1 VDLAI
6 PGPGSQPCSRNV
18 LTRSDGSGA
27 KQDSRLMGGIYA
39 CLVFLTLTY
48 ALLAGLK
55 TVVDFDLGWQM
66 ATGRYLLAHH
76 AIPRTELFSYTAH
89 GTEWIYPV
97 LSGLVFYLLYQM
109 GGYAAIS
116 WFCALACVATAAVLI
131 YKRNLWAVVLALLA
145 VPVLSS
151 EVMPRAS
158 LFTIILFTCFARIL
172 VDYFEGRRSPLWLLP
187 LLMVFWVNLH
197 TGFVAGCVLVGAY
210 LVVEALEIPFS
221 SRRTA
226 AISRLKRALPWLIAA
241 VLVTMINPWGIRIF
255 AAISRQQ
262 SVILWQSASLEEW
275 EPVQAASAL
284 QELGW
289 RTPDSARWWL
299 LGFGII
305 LAALCVW
312 RCRIG
317 PALVLLV
324 AAFAFVRHQRMEG
337 PCVIL
342 ICLVGGSVLTNA
354 AAHNRFPWHKASF
367 ALVIVSLLAVLVAV
381 RCFDLVTNR
390 TYLSSVDV
398 TLFGP
403 GPSWWLPERATS
415 FLQQNHLPA
424 NIFSNFNLSSYLVWR
439 LGDQYPD
446 FADGRYIPFGP
457 QLFDQQRTLTSLPLD
472 SMEWTQAAGK
482 YHINTVIF
490 PLSRIFALGEFP
502 LLADCESTR
511 WKPVYMDVSAIIFQR
526 KDAETMSAK
535 SSVDCHTQ
543 NLVSPEKLSLNSS
556 RQRAERYQELANA
569 SAIYSLLGRL
579 SEAEEAAERAEN
591 IYSQDMTLHFVRA
604 QIATNER
611 QPEEAEQEL
620 RKAIGIKQTD
630 AGWYNLGLLYIRER
644 RFAEAVEALRNSA
657 RLSHQVSDRYLLIA
671 RIYLLQQQP
680 QQALHFLAQA
690 AEKNGDGAGDTPA
703 AAEFRA
709 ELAEEQAAAF
719 MQLQQARKATELQ
732 LFAVRQTPGNLRR
745 RQVLVQYC
753 QSAQIACP
761 LP

>member
-1 VDLAI
+1 
-6 PGPGSQPCSRNV
+6 
-18 LTRSDGSGA
+18 
-27 KQDSRLMGGIYA
+27 MGGLYA
-39 CLVFLTLTY
+39 CLVLLTLTY

-55 TVVDFDLGWQM
+55 TVIDFDLGWQM
-66 ATGRYLLAHH
+66 AAGRYLLAQH
-76 AIPRTELFSYTAH
+76 AIPRTELFSYTAR

-97 LSGLVFYLLYQM
+97 LSGLVFYLLHLL

-131 YKRNLWAVVLALLA
+131 YHRNLWAVVLVLLA

-151 EVMPRAS
+151 EIMPRAS

-172 VDYFEGRRSPLWLLP
+172 VDHFEGRRPPLWLLP
-187 LLMVFWVNLH
+187 LLMVLWVNLH
-197 TGFVAGCVLVGAY
+197 TGFVAGCVLAGAY
-210 LVVEALEIPFS
+210 LTVEALEIPFF

-226 AISRLKRALPWLIAA
+226 AISRVKRAFPWLIAA
-241 VLVTMINPWGIRIF
+241 VLATVINPWGIRIF

-262 SVILWQSASLEEW
+262 SVIRSQSASLEEW

-299 LGFGII
+299 LGFAII
-305 LAALCVW
+305 LAAVCLW

-342 ICLVGGSVLTNA
+342 ICLIGGSVLTNA

-367 ALVIVSLLAVLVAV
+367 ALVIVSLLVVLVGV
-381 RCFDLVTNR
+381 RCFDLVTDR
-390 TYLSSVDV
+390 TYLSSGDV
-398 TLFGP
+398 TLFGT

-415 FLQQNHLPA
+415 FLLQNHLPA
-424 NIFSNFNLSSYLVWR
+424 NIFSSFNLGSYLVWR

-457 QLFDQQRTLTSLPLD
+457 QLFDLQRTLTSLPLD
-472 SMEWTQAAGK
+472 STEWTQAAAK
-482 YHINTVIF
+482 YHIHTVIF

-502 LLADCESTR
+502 LQADCESALWT
-511 WKPVYMDVSAIIFQR
+511 PVYMDVSAIIFER
-526 KDAETMSAK
+526 KDAETASEK
-535 SSVDCHTQ
+535 PGVDCHTQ
-543 NLVSPEKLSLNSS
+543 DLLPPEKFSLNSS

-579 SEAEEAAERAEN
+579 SEARQAAERAED
-591 IYSQDMTLHFVRA
+591 IYSQDMTLQSIKA
-604 QIATNER
+604 QIASDER

-620 RKAIGIKQTD
+620 RKALGIKQTD
-630 AGWYNLGLLYIRER
+630 AGWYNLGLLYTRER
-644 RFAEAVEALRNSA
+644 RFPEAVEALRNSA
-657 RLSHQVSDRYLLIA
+657 RFSHQVSDRYLLIA

-680 QQALHFLAQA
+680 QQALQSLAQA
-690 AEKNGDGAGDTPA
+690 AEKNAGGGGETPA

-719 MQLQQARKATELQ
+719 MQLQQGEKAIDLQ

-745 RQVLVQYC
+745 RRVLGQYC
-753 QSAQIACP
+753 QAAQIACP
-761 LP
+761 VP

>member
-1 VDLAI
+1 
-6 PGPGSQPCSRNV
+6 
-18 LTRSDGSGA
+18 
-27 KQDSRLMGGIYA
+27 MGGLYA
-39 CLVFLTLTY
+39 CLVFLTLAY

-55 TVVDFDLGWQM
+55 TVIDFDLGWQM
-66 ATGRYLLAHH
+66 AAGRYLLAHH
-76 AIPRTELFSYTAH
+76 AIARTELFSYTAH

-97 LSGLVFYLLYQM
+97 LSGVVFYLLHLM

-131 YKRNLWAVVLALLA
+131 YHRNLWAVALVLLA

-151 EVMPRAS
+151 EIMPRAS
-158 LFTIILFTCFARIL
+158 LFTIVLFACFARIL
-172 VDYFEGRRSPLWLLP
+172 VDHFEGRRSPLWLLP

-210 LVVEALEIPFS
+210 LTVEALEIPFF

-241 VLVTMINPWGIRIF
+241 VLATMINPWGIRIF

-262 SVILWQSASLEEW
+262 SVIRSQSASLEEW

-305 LAALCVW
+305 LAALCLW

-342 ICLVGGSVLTNA
+342 ICLIGGSVLTNA

-367 ALVIVSLLAVLVAV
+367 VLVTVSLLVVLVAV

-390 TYLSSVDV
+390 TYLSSGDV
-398 TLFGP
+398 ALFGT
-403 GPSWWLPERATS
+403 GPSWWLPEKATT
-415 FLQQNHLPA
+415 FLLQNHLPA
-424 NIFSNFNLSSYLVWR
+424 NIFSSFNLGSYLVWR

-472 SMEWTQAAGK
+472 SPEWTQAAAK

-490 PLSRIFALGEFP
+490 PLSRIFALGQFP
-502 LLADCESTR
+502 LLADCESAR
-511 WKPVYMDVSAIIFQR
+511 WTPVYMDVSAIIFER
-526 KDAETMSAK
+526 KDAETMSGI
-535 SSVDCHTQ
+535 DCQTQ
-543 NLVSPEKLSLNSS
+543 NLLSSEKPSVDSS

-579 SEAEEAAERAEN
+579 PDAQEAAERAEN
-591 IYSQDMTLHFVRA
+591 IYSQDMTLHFIKA
-604 QIATNER
+604 QIATDER

-620 RKAIGIKQTD
+620 RRAIGIKQTD
-630 AGWYNLGLLYIRER
+630 AGWYNLGLFYTRER
-644 RFAEAVEALRNSA
+644 RFPEAVEALRNSA
-657 RLSHQVSDRYLLIA
+657 RFSHQVSDRYLLIA

-690 AEKNGDGAGDTPA
+690 AKKNAGGGGETPA
-703 AAEFRA
+703 ASEFRA

-719 MQLQQARKATELQ
+719 MQLQQGKKAIDLQ

-745 RQVLVQYC
+745 RRILDQYC
-753 QSAQIACP
+753 QAARIACP
-761 LP
+761 VP

>member
-1 VDLAI
+1 
-6 PGPGSQPCSRNV
+6 
-18 LTRSDGSGA
+18 
-27 KQDSRLMGGIYA
+27 MGGVYA
-39 CLVFLTLTY
+39 CLVLLTLTY

-116 WFCALACVATAAVLI
+116 WFCALACVAAAAVLI
-131 YKRNLWAVVLALLA
+131 YNRNLWAVVLALLA

-226 AISRLKRALPWLIAA
+226 ALSRLKRALPWLIAA

-262 SVILWQSASLEEW
+262 SVIRWQSASLEEW

-305 LAALCVW
+305 LAALCLW
-312 RCRIG
+312 RFRIG

-342 ICLVGGSVLTNA
+342 ICLIGGSVLTNA

-381 RCFDLVTNR
+381 RCFDLITNR

-398 TLFGP
+398 TLFGT
-403 GPSWWLPERATS
+403 GPSWWLPERATN
-415 FLQQNHLPA
+415 FLLQNHLPA
-424 NIFSNFNLSSYLVWR
+424 NIFSSFNLGSYLVWR

-472 SMEWTQAAGK
+472 SMEWTQAAAT

-511 WKPVYMDVSAIIFQR
+511 WTPVYMDVSAIIFQR
-526 KDAETMSAK
+526 KDPETMSAK

-543 NLVSPEKLSLNSS
+543 NLVSPENLSLNSS

-579 SEAEEAAERAEN
+579 SEAREAAERAED

-620 RKAIGIKQTD
+620 RKALGIRQTD

-644 RFAEAVEALRNSA
+644 RFPEAVEALRNST

-680 QQALHFLAQA
+680 QQALRSLAQA
-690 AEKNGDGAGDTPA
+690 AEKKADRAGDTPA

-719 MQLQQARKATELQ
+719 MQLQQARKAAELQ

-745 RQVLVQYC
+745 RQVLDQYC

>member
-6 PGPGSQPCSRNV
+6 SGPGSQPCGENV
-18 LTRSDGSGA
+18 LTRSDDSGT
-27 KQDSRLMGGIYA
+27 KQHSRLMGGIYA
-39 CLVFLTLTY
+39 CLVLLTLTY

-76 AIPRTELFSYTAH
+76 AIPRTELFSYTVH

-97 LSGLVFYLLYQM
+97 LSGLVFYLLHQM

-116 WFCALACVATAAVLI
+116 WFCALACVAAAAVLI
-131 YKRNLWAVVLALLA
+131 YKRDLWAVVLALLA

-151 EVMPRAS
+151 EIMPRAS

-172 VDYFEGRRSPLWLLP
+172 VDHFEGRRSPLWLLP

-197 TGFVAGCVLVGAY
+197 TGFVAGCVLAGAY

-262 SVILWQSASLEEW
+262 SVIRWQSASLEEW

-305 LAALCVW
+305 FAALCLW
-312 RCRIG
+312 RCRTG
-317 PALVLLV
+317 PALVLLG

-342 ICLVGGSVLTNA
+342 ICLIGGSVLTNA

-367 ALVIVSLLAVLVAV
+367 ALVVVSLLVVLVGV
-381 RCFDLVTNR
+381 RCFDLITNR

-398 TLFGP
+398 TLFGT
-403 GPSWWLPERATS
+403 GPSWWLPERATN
-415 FLQQNHLPA
+415 FLLQNHLPA
-424 NIFSNFNLSSYLVWR
+424 NIFSSFNLGSYLVWR

-472 SMEWTQAAGK
+472 SMEWTQAAAK

-511 WKPVYMDVSAIIFQR
+511 WTPVYMDVSAIIFQR

-543 NLVSPEKLSLNSS
+543 NLVSPEKPSLNSS

-569 SAIYSLLGRL
+569 SAIYAQLGRL
-579 SEAEEAAERAEN
+579 SEAEETADRAEY
-591 IYSQDMTLHFVRA
+591 IYSQDMTLHFIRA

-620 RKAIGIKQTD
+620 RKALVIKQTD
-630 AGWYNLGLLYIRER
+630 AGWYNLGLLYTSER
-644 RFAEAVEALRNSA
+644 RFPEAVEALRNSA

-680 QQALHFLAQA
+680 QQALNSLAQA
-690 AEKNGDGAGDTPA
+690 AEKDADGAGDTPA

-761 LP
+761 LQ

>member
-1 VDLAI
+1 
-6 PGPGSQPCSRNV
+6 
-18 LTRSDGSGA
+18 LTRSDDPRA
-27 KQDSRLMGGIYA
+27 KQHSRLMGGVYA
-39 CLVFLTLTY
+39 CLVLLTLTY

-116 WFCALACVATAAVLI
+116 WFCALACVAAAAVLI
-131 YKRNLWAVVLALLA
+131 YNRNLWAVVLALLA

-226 AISRLKRALPWLIAA
+226 ALSRLKRALPWLIAA

-262 SVILWQSASLEEW
+262 SVIRWQSASLEEW

-305 LAALCVW
+305 LAALCLW
-312 RCRIG
+312 RFRIG

-342 ICLVGGSVLTNA
+342 ICLIGGSVLTNA

-381 RCFDLVTNR
+381 RCFDLITNR

-398 TLFGP
+398 TLFGT
-403 GPSWWLPERATS
+403 GPSWWLPERATN
-415 FLQQNHLPA
+415 FLLQNHLPA
-424 NIFSNFNLSSYLVWR
+424 NIFSSFNLGSYLVWR

-472 SMEWTQAAGK
+472 SMEWTQAAAT

-511 WKPVYMDVSAIIFQR
+511 WTPVYMDVSAIIFQR
-526 KDAETMSAK
+526 KDPETMSAK

-543 NLVSPEKLSLNSS
+543 NLVSPENLSLNSS

-579 SEAEEAAERAEN
+579 SEAREAAERAED

-620 RKAIGIKQTD
+620 RKALGIRQTD

-644 RFAEAVEALRNSA
+644 RFPEAVEALRNST

-680 QQALHFLAQA
+680 QQALRSLAQA
-690 AEKNGDGAGDTPA
+690 AEKKADRAGDTPA

-719 MQLQQARKATELQ
+719 MQLQQARKAAELQ

-745 RQVLVQYC
+745 RQVLDQYC

>member
-1 VDLAI
+1 
-6 PGPGSQPCSRNV
+6 
-18 LTRSDGSGA
+18 
-27 KQDSRLMGGIYA
+27 MGGIHA
-39 CLVFLTLTY
+39 CLVLLTLTY
-48 ALLAGLK
+48 SLLAGLK

-66 ATGRYLLAHH
+66 AAGRYLLAHH

-116 WFCALACVATAAVLI
+116 WFCALACVAAAAVLI
-131 YKRNLWAVVLALLA
+131 YHRNLWAVVLALLA

-172 VDYFEGRRSPLWLLP
+172 VDHFGGRRSTLWLLP

-197 TGFVAGCVLVGAY
+197 TGFVAGCALAGAY
-210 LVVEALEIPFS
+210 LVVEALEIPFAA
-221 SRRTA
+221 RRAA

-241 VLVTMINPWGIRIF
+241 VLVTIINPWGIRIF
-255 AAISRQQ
+255 AAIGRQQ
-262 SVILWQSASLEEW
+262 SAIHWQRASLEEW
-275 EPVQAASAL
+275 EPVQAASAF

-305 LAALCVW
+305 FAALCLW

-324 AAFAFVRHQRMEG
+324 AAFAFVRHQRMEA

-342 ICLVGGSVLTNA
+342 ICLIGGSVLTNA

-367 ALVIVSLLAVLVAV
+367 AFAIVSLLLVLVAV
-381 RCFDLVTNR
+381 RCFDLITNR

-398 TLFGP
+398 TLFGA
-403 GPSWWLPERATS
+403 GPSWWLPERATN
-415 FLQQNHLPA
+415 FLLKNHLPA
-424 NIFSNFNLSSYLVWR
+424 NIFSNFNLGSYLVWR

-457 QLFDQQRTLTSLPLD
+457 QLFDQQRMLTSLPLD
-472 SMEWTQAAGK
+472 SMEWTQAAAT

-502 LLADCESTR
+502 LRADCESAR
-511 WKPVYMDVSAIIFQR
+511 WTPVYMDVSAVIFQR
-526 KDAETMSAK
+526 NDAAT
-535 SSVDCHTQ
+535 VPGIDCHTQ
-543 NLVSPEKLSLNSS
+543 NLLPPGELSLNSN
-556 RQRAERYQELANA
+556 RQRAERYQQLANA

-579 SEAEEAAERAEN
+579 SEARDAAERAEN
-591 IYSQDMTLHFVRA
+591 IYSQDMTLHFVKA
-604 QIATNER
+604 QIATDQG

-620 RKAIGIKQTD
+620 REALGIKQTD
-630 AGWYNLGLLYIRER
+630 AGWYNLGLLYTRER
-644 RFAEAVEALRNSA
+644 RFPEAVEALRNSA
-657 RLSHQVSDRYLLIA
+657 RLSHQVSDRYLLMA

-680 QQALHFLAQA
+680 QQALQSLVQA
-690 AEKNGDGAGDTPA
+690 AEKKADGAGDTPE

-719 MQLQQARKATELQ
+719 MQLQQTQRGIDLQ
-732 LFAVRQTPGNLRR
+732 LFAVRQTPRNLRR

-753 QSAQIACP
+753 HSAQIACP